1 MEDIL
6 AADRSTDVLFEHR
19 FWLQVLGDHARFIYD
34 SLTVEEGKALG
45 AAKYFIKTFDELL
58 KQARS
63 NLNAN
68 DIMKLNQ
75 TAYWRACELRAFKLN
90 LLERLLMN
98 DIRFHLPPTF
108 VNHMVNELEE
118 YLRILQAIMTTGK
131 VPAFHPVHLHLL
143 WLVDAVG
150 HAESIQSSLD
160 MVEKRLI
167 AKSGAFAHHFSDLYS
182 KAVEMAGY
190 LRTNLRRF
198 PALSRFNK
206 EVELEMTLFRE
217 FLQEL
222 EEMGLNAE
230 LLGTL
235 QPLMADH
242 MAREECYYL
251 IKLAQVSETK
261 SPACDPTKPRVE

>member
-1 MEDIL
+1 MENII
-6 AADRSTDVLFEHR
+6 AGERSAEVLFEHR

-34 SLTVEEGKALG
+34 SLTAEESKERG
-45 AAKYFIKTFDELL
+45 AAQYFIRTFDDLL
-58 KQARS
+58 NQARS
-63 NLNAN
+63 NLDVNGVLR
-68 DIMKLNQ
+68 LNQ
-75 TAYWRACELRAFKLN
+75 TAYWRAREIRSYKLH
-90 LLERLLMN
+90 LLERLLMHN
-98 DIRFHLPPTF
+98 IKFHLPPTF
-108 VNHMVNELEE
+108 VNHMVNEVEE
-118 YLRILQAIMTTGK
+118 YLRIMQSILTYGK
-131 VPAFHPVHLHLL
+131 IPEFHAVHLHQL
-143 WLVDAVG
+143 WLLDAVG
-150 HAESIQSSLD
+150 HAESIKRSLD

-167 AKSGAFAHHFSDLYS
+167 AKSGAFAHHFSDFYD

-222 EEMGLNAE
+222 EEMDLNAE

-251 IKLAQVSETK
+251 IKLSQVSETHT
-261 SPACDPTKPRVE
+261 PDCDPTKPRVE